1 MALSDNVMDYIAD
14 NATNKFQD
22 RCLYF
27 FAKYAVQTV
36 MQEADTVTD
45 HQERVEFA
53 GQVLSG
59 SFPDKE
65 LAIGVATNPTV
76 AATIDGAGTPTDNDL
91 EYVVNNEA
99 YNAIALSIA

>member
-1 MALSDNVMDYIAD
+1 MALSDSVFDYIDD
-14 NATNKFQD
+14 NSTNKFQN

-45 HQERVEFA
+45 HEARVDFA

-59 SFPDKE
+59 NFPKME
-65 LAIGVATNPTV
+65 LAIATSTNPTI
-76 AATIDGAGTPTDNDL
+76 ASTIDGSGTPTDSDI

>member
-1 MALSDNVMDYIAD
+1 MALSDNVMDYVAD

-22 RCLYF
+22 RCNYWF
-27 FAKYAVQTV
+27 CRYAVQTV
-36 MQEADTVTD
+36 MQEADTVQD
-45 HQERVEFA
+45 HEERVAFA

-59 SFPDKE
+59 SFPEKQ
-65 LAIGVATNPTV
+65 LAIAVATNATI
-76 AATIDGAGTPTDNDL
+76 AATIDGAGTPTDSDI